1 MVDILKNG
9 MSWLESQREKYLAS
23 LITYRRGDYIAKVP
37 ATIGKTLFRI
47 EDEYGRVVRY
57 ESRDFLI
64 TASELILDENVV
76 LPERGDEI
84 IDEGFIYEVMAP
96 ANEPEWRYSDSFR
109 NTLRIHS
116 KLTGRE

>member
-1 MVDILKNG
+1 MLKNG
-9 MSWLESQREKYLAS
+9 MSWLESQREKYLAGQV
-23 LITYRRGDYIAKVP
+23 LYRRGNDTAEVSV
-37 ATIGKTLFRI
+37 TIGKTVFRV

-64 TASELILDENVV
+64 MASELILNESVV

-84 IDEGFIYEVMAP
+84 IDDGFVYEVMAP

-116 KLTGRE
+116 KLTGKE

>member
-9 MSWLESQREKYLAS
+9 MSWLESQREKNLS
-23 LITYRRGDYIAKVP
+23 SPVIYRRGEDSAEVP

-64 TASELILDENVV
+64 TASKLVINGTLVS
-76 LPERGDEI
+76 PERGDEI
-84 IDEGFIYEVMAP
+84 IDDGFVYEVMAP
-96 ANEPEWRYSDSFR
+96 ANEPEWRYSDAFR
-109 NTLRIHS
+109 NTLRIHT
-116 KLTGRE
+116 KQTGKE